1 MSMLFRKFRIKIME
15 ERLEKKFKKLC
26 IRSRYLA
33 GDTTADILLNLRC
46 SGILLERM
54 LTKGK
59 TIERDYYEV
68 LKHLYTC
75 KTIDE
80 WLMVINEM
88 TREVSMTEQDMV
100 EINEKIELLK
110 QKYTNETSLYSPGGP
125 DYEVKLDINN
135 PSTEIDPNDP
145 SSTGRRDPSS
155 TGHRDPSGDSEIPKG

>member
-59 TIERDYYEV
+59 SIERDYY
-68 LKHLYTC
+68 
-75 KTIDE
+75 D
-80 WLMVINEM
+80 
-88 TREVSMTEQDMV
+88 VS
-100 EINEKIELLK
+100 IH
-110 QKYTNETSLYSPGGP
+110 
-125 DYEVKLDINN
+125 DI
-135 PSTEIDPNDP
+135 
-145 SSTGRRDPSS
+145 R
-155 TGHRDPSGDSEIPKG
+155 